1 MKKTRTGKLAFA
13 VALYLATAC
22 PIPAAEAM
30 TASPVG
36 YDGRSLFE
44 IYYYGAEDADNFAA
58 KSFFKSFSR
67 EPGIE
72 PLVYTLQDD
81 IKARLDS
88 AFMQWAEILGPGAKN
103 KNPVQYFVGTNNR
116 ENASASS
123 VSATYGVQTENPN
136 HLHDALQNGA
146 DIEWIESLDS
156 LMDESAPP
164 PAAHGFGG
172 IIIGQN
178 LGINENDGRYGFVA
192 PLSPKPVATEMSGCP
207 IIPVMFHEIGHS
219 LGVLASP
226 KPNSDYGLYQFGDAA
241 ENANS
246 FTSHLYDQN
255 GRRADHAGLWVMTS
269 QTYEAIMNSD
279 RPDVIAAVK
288 GNAFI
293 VDTVN
298 SFSGRNGRAYLTFRG
313 DHVTEAL
320 GGRTFADP
328 KGNQISGLPINMWE
342 GENPSPEFSHIDLE
356 RSVMSHQNYRSYNT
370 FMEAEL
376 ALLQDIGYNIDRKN
390 FYGRSIYNNGQTL
403 TNTQGFS
410 ARNAEGTAYVDGY
423 NTSTYGVGLHI
434 YGSNNNITQAGNIYT
449 KGNAAAGIRVDGVN
463 NTVTVAKGTEIHSD
477 GTFGAGVLAAY
488 GKNHTIHIDGSV
500 TAKGDGGVGVWADF
514 GANSLGATSEYRG
527 SYIRYYRI
535 LTNGSIS
542 RELNLG
548 LNTIGHA
555 ADDFSFSD
563 LANGDLDD
571 KMATINVTGTI
582 EAADNAI
589 YIGVGSFVDNINLN
603 EGAKLKGNITNC
615 WKKFSEDMGIG
626 YSDTV
631 EAETLP
637 FGVTIYKGGL
647 MLQYKGQFIPY
658 TKYVPDLVTKL
669 NFNADMSYDDN
680 IQGDSNTKMNVNNG
694 TLLYTGNA
702 NVVNVTVAK
711 NAALYG
717 GNYTVNDMTGAMA
730 GGFSDDTTGQLRN
743 HGAIGAADKDSSLTI
758 QGSEGNN
765 AMLISDGRLV
775 AVGGGSKGNIE
786 VAGSANLEGS
796 TVRAFRY
803 LPDETGTVVTA
814 TGGITGNVGA
824 EVLGMMNTEIKLTD
838 GNNLTLATAE
848 ANNLGNATDE
858 QNEIFN
864 AMSAMRKKL
873 QSEGDTAR
881 LDEMR
886 ALYSMDPATAKST
899 LSDIGS
905 SDAAD
910 MAAIVQQSS
919 VSSQI
924 IDDRLST
931 AFAQKTVQLS
941 VPASNLVDTQ
951 DENAMTLK
959 LPVKLPVEAEND
971 IWVKFTKNWGD
982 MKSGANYHANAIS
995 GGYDKAINKN
1005 WRLGGYISYNEMSL
1019 GNKNSGGSAYDTR
1032 AGVYALYHKNAS
1044 DAYIYANAG
1053 WIRNKHYR
1061 GLPALGLSGEGKN
1074 GGHIYELG
1082 GEYKQDLNNGKKIW
1096 GVSPYINFQLSH
1108 LRQGGY
1114 GENGLGIYNH
1124 QVNSL
1129 SNTYFAGG
1137 LGLEFKRKAN
1147 IGSYGVRIGV
1157 KHAFSGADPN
1167 LAYGFEG
1174 DASNRYSLR
1183 GQQDKTHLVLRLFG
1197 ETEFAPGWQIA
1208 GDTLWQKGAHDKN
1221 LSASVM
1227 FRRVW

>member
-1 MKKTRTGKLAFA
+1 MNMRKAKLALA
-13 VALYLATAC
+13 VAAYLAVAC
-22 PIPAAEAM
+22 YIPDAEAM
-30 TASPVG
+30 TTSRVD
-36 YDGRSLFE
+36 YDGKPLFE
-44 IYYYGAEDADNFAA
+44 IYYYGAEDAGNVAA
-58 KSFFKSFSR
+58 KSYFNAFST
-67 EPGIE
+67 EKGIE
-72 PLVYTLQDD
+72 SLVYTLKDD
-81 IKARLDS
+81 IKTGLDN
-88 AFMQWAEILGPGAKN
+88 AFRQWAEILGPGAKN

-123 VSATYGVQTENPN
+123 LSTTYGERSENPN

-146 DIEWIESLDS
+146 DIEWIESLES
-156 LMDESAPP
+156 LMDESALP
-164 PAAHGFGG
+164 PAACGFGG

-178 LGINENDGRYGFVA
+178 LGLNENDGRYGFVA
-192 PLSPKPVATEMSGCP
+192 TPIPKPVPTEMRGSP

-219 LGVLASP
+219 LGILCGRTQKILFP
-226 KPNSDYGLYQFGDAA
+226 DYAPYQFGDAA
-241 ENANS
+241 ENADS

-255 GRRADHAGLWVMTS
+255 GRRADHAGLWIMTS
-269 QTYEAIMNSD
+269 QAYEAIMNSD
-279 RPDVIAAVK
+279 IPDAVAAVK

-293 VDTVN
+293 VDDVTGL
-298 SFSGRNGRAYLTFRG
+298 SGRNGRAYLTFRG
-313 DHVTEAL
+313 DHVTEVL
-320 GGRTFADP
+320 NGRTFADP
-328 KGNQISGLPINMWE
+328 NGNQVSGLPINLWE
-342 GENPSPEFSHIDLE
+342 HNIPDFSHIDLE
-356 RSVMSHQNYRSYNT
+356 RSLMSHQNYRSYNT

-449 KGNAAAGIRVDGVN
+449 KGGAAAGIRVDGVN

-488 GKNHTIHIDGSV
+488 GKNHTIHIDGIV

-514 GANSLGATSEYRG
+514 GANSLGATMEYRG
-527 SYIRYYRI
+527 SYIRYCRL
-535 LTNGSIS
+535 LTNGNIDKTF
-542 RELNLG
+542 NLG
-548 LNTIGHA
+548 LRLPV
-555 ADDFSFSD
+555 DDFSFSD
-563 LANGDLDD
+563 LANGDLND

-582 EAADNAI
+582 EAADSAI
-589 YIGVGSFVDNINLN
+589 YIGEGSFVDNINLN
-603 EGAKLKGNITNC
+603 EGAKLKGNITNR
-615 WKKFSEDMGIG
+615 WKKFSTDMGIPD
-626 YSDTV
+626 SDTDTV
-631 EAETLP
+631 EEDKLP
-637 FGVTIYKGGL
+637 PGVTIYRGGL

-658 TKYVPDLVTKL
+658 KKYVPDLVTNL
-669 NFNADMSYDDN
+669 NFNADMSYDGN
-680 IQGDSNTKMNVNNG
+680 IHGDSNTKMNVNNG

-717 GNYTVNDMTGAMA
+717 GNYTVNDMTDAMA
-730 GGFSDDTTGQLRN
+730 GGFSDDTTGQFRN
-743 HGAIGAADKDSSLTI
+743 HGTIGAADKDSSLTI
-758 QGSEGNN
+758 KGSEGNN

-814 TGGITGNVGA
+814 TGGITGNAGA
-824 EVLGMMNTEIKLTD
+824 EVLGMMNTEIKLAD

-858 QNEIFN
+858 QNEMFR

-886 ALYSMDPATAKST
+886 ALYSLDPAAAKST

-910 MAAIVQQSS
+910 MAAMVQQSS

-931 AFAQKTVQLS
+931 AFAQKTVNLS
-941 VPASNLVDTQ
+941 LPASHLMDAKE
-951 DENAMTLK
+951 ENDKALTI
-959 LPVKLPVEAEND
+959 PVKLPVEAEND
-971 IWVKFTKNWGD
+971 LWVKFTKNWGD
-982 MKSGANYHANAIS
+982 TKGGANYHANAIS
-995 GGYDKAINKN
+995 GGYDRAIHKN

-1082 GEYKQDLNNGKKIW
+1082 GEYKQDLNSGKKVW
-1096 GVSPYINFQLSH
+1096 SVSPYINFQLSH
-1108 LRQGGY
+1108 LRQDGY
-1114 GENGLGIYNH
+1114 GETGLGNYNH

-1129 SNTYFAGG
+1129 NNTYFAGG
-1137 LGLEFKRKAN
+1137 LGVEFKQRVGL
-1147 IGSYGVRIGV
+1147 GSYGARIGV

-1174 DASNRYSLR
+1174 DASNRYTIR
-1183 GQQDKTHLVLRLFG
+1183 GQQDSTHSVLRLFG
-1197 ETEFAPGWQIA
+1197 ETEFTPGWQIA
-1208 GDTLWQKGAHDKN
+1208 GDTLWQKGAHDRN
-1221 LSASVM
+1221 LSASIM
-1227 FRRVW
+1227 LRRVW